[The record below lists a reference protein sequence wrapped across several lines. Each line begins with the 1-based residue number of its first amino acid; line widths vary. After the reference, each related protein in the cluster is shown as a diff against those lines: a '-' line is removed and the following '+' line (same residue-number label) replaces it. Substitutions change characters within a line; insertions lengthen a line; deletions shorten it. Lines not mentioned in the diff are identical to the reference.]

1 LYELTCQIAT
11 LEPPPPEMQRLLAA
25 MALYRDQRAMDA
37 FIQMNAGT
45 ISTAAFFSSDAV
57 RAIGSAGT
65 TAGAAS

>member
-1 LYELTCQIAT
+1 
-11 LEPPPPEMQRLLAA
+11 
-25 MALYRDQRAMDA
+25 MDA